1 MCLNETC
8 STVRVGKLLCNMFPI
23 RNVFVTL
30 GCFIVVFFF
39 NFGLEYTI
47 MSVEANQAGFK
58 LNVDNSL

>member
-1 MCLNETC
+1 MCLIETC
-8 STVRVGKLLCNMFPI
+8 STARVGKHLCDMFSVKSGL
-23 RNVFVTL
+23 NQGDVL
-30 GCFIVVFFF
+30 SSFIF